1 LSASVTRVV
10 ITELRE
16 NTFYAKILLT
26 RQTETFLIDARPSD
40 SIALA
45 VRVKSPIF
53 VAPELL
59 GPEKAQ
65 EQEMTAE
72 ERAEALK
79 RHLREMNPEDFG
91 KFSM

>member
-1 LSASVTRVV
+1 V
-10 ITELRE
+10 
-16 NTFYAKILLT
+16 
-26 RQTETFLIDARPSD
+26 DARPSD

-45 VRVKSPIF
+45 VRAKSPIF

-59 GPEKAQ
+59 GAEKAQ
-65 EQEMTAE
+65 EQPMTDE
-72 ERAEALK
+72 EKAEALK